1 MFKPGEYEIKKV
13 NPDIDKLK
21 ETWASGSILKNNA
34 SGKFFNDFIAP
45 RYKIDGYGVLYKV
58 SGIGND
64 GLGYRYFSGPKK
76 KVPQKVSFIQV
87 FH

>member
-34 SGKFFNDFIAP
+34 SGN
-45 RYKIDGYGVLYKV
+45 R
-58 SGIGND
+58 
-64 GLGYRYFSGPKK
+64 
-76 KVPQKVSFIQV
+76 
-87 FH
+87 